1 MMQEANIGMKPL
13 CVLMFDIDNFKRVN
27 DELGH
32 DIGDRV
38 LVSVTAKVKD
48 ALDPLDSIIRWGGDE
63 FICLIHETAEERIVS
78 RIRKI
83 QEKIREIS
91 LETETETIGA
101 TISIG
106 TTRFSTEDT
115 GYMDAVKRADQA
127 MYQSKRQG
135 KSMWTCLK
143 K

>member
-1 MMQEANIGMKPL
+1 MPAVAVAGREDDVESYFDKYQVSGTTPV
-13 CVLMFDIDNFKRVN
+13 VLMFDIDNFKRVN

-32 DIGDRV
+32 EIGDRV

-83 QEKIREIS
+83 QDTIREI
-91 LETETETIGA
+91 
-101 TISIG
+101 
-106 TTRFSTEDT
+106 FH
-115 GYMDAVKRADQA
+115 
-127 MYQSKRQG
+127 
-135 KSMWTCLK
+135 
-143 K
+143 